1 MTSHDSPSANPAS
14 AILVGTE
21 QVEPESV
28 RLVAGPL
35 SAEFQGGGL
44 RYIRYG
50 EHEVIRAIA
59 FLARDENWGTH
70 ALALA
75 DVNIEQTADSFE
87 VRFKG
92 KCGPTGEELRLSA
105 VIAGHADGHLSFTA
119 NANLHGDL
127 LTNRTGFVVLHPID
141 VSGKPVVVET
151 VDGDMR
157 ATRFPEQIDPQQPF
171 RDIRALTT
179 QHSESIAAEVRME
192 GDTFEMEDQRNWSDA
207 SFKTYVRPL
216 ALPWPYTLARGT
228 GFTQS
233 VSVNVRASAGVGAGA
248 VTPAAATRVALGS
261 GAARPMPELGI
272 GVRAEHL
279 SSALQQVQALRSLA
293 PGYFIAHLDLRRDD
307 PRQAI
312 TGFAQLGDAS
322 GIAYVLEVVLTGDGD
337 PREELSRVAAV
348 ARSHT
353 APVALQVSPAPD
365 LKAVLPGSPWP
376 PCPSFE
382 DVFAAARTAFPGV
395 PLGGGTFAFFTEL
408 NRKRPPAGELD
419 YITFTTCPIVHAADD
434 RSVMETLST
443 LPFIAA
449 STRALFAP
457 VPYRV
462 GPSTIAARDNP
473 YGAASLPN
481 RAGLLAERIC
491 LTDDDPRHRALYG
504 AAWNLGYFA
513 RFTAGGATHIALS
526 ELTGPRGLFD
536 AAGATPLFH
545 LLAGLATW
553 RGSAFRDIEITPGD
567 APLAAFAAQRDGT
580 AALWLANLSHRSQAV
595 KLGFPTRD
603 ATITRQD
610 GGKTDVQP
618 LAAGPVSLAAYET
631 VEIRHAT

>member
-1 MTSHDSPSANPAS
+1 MESPEVST
-14 AILVGTE
+14 IVLVGTD

-28 RLVAGPL
+28 RLSAGPL

-44 RYIRYG
+44 RYVRYG

-70 ALALA
+70 ALELA
-75 DVNIEQTADSFE
+75 DVDIRHTADSFE

-92 KCGPTGEELRLSA
+92 KCGPTGGELRLSA
-105 VIAGHADGHLSFTA
+105 VIAGHADGRLSFTA
-119 NANLHGDL
+119 DASLVGDL

-151 VDGDMR
+151 VDGNKR
-157 ATRFPEQIDPQQPF
+157 ATRFPDQIDPQQPF

-179 QHSESIAAEVRME
+179 QHSESIVAEVRME

-216 ALPWPYTLARGT
+216 ALPWPYTLAKGT
-228 GFTQS
+228 SFTQS
-233 VSVNVRASAGVGAGA
+233 VSVNVRASAGFTTGAE
-248 VTPAAATRVALGS
+248 TRAATTRVSLGD
-261 GAARPMPELGI
+261 GAARAMPELGI

-279 SSALQQVQALRSLA
+279 SGALQQAQALRLLA
-293 PGYFIAHLDLRRDD
+293 PGYFIAHLDLRHDD
-307 PRQAI
+307 PEQAVA
-312 TGFAQLGDAS
+312 GFAQLSDAA
-322 GIAYVLEVVLTGDGD
+322 GIVHVLEVVLTGDGD
-337 PREELSRVAAV
+337 PREELNRIAAA

-376 PCPSFE
+376 PCPSFQE
-382 DVFAAARTAFPGV
+382 VFSAARAAFPDMA
-395 PLGGGTFAFFTEL
+395 LGGGTFAFFTEL
-408 NRKRPPAGELD
+408 NRKRPPTGELD

-449 STRALFAP
+449 SALALFAP

-473 YGAASLPN
+473 YGAESLPN
-481 RAGLLAERIC
+481 REGALAERIC
-491 LTDDDPRHRALYG
+491 LTDNDPRHRALYG
-504 AAWNLGYFA
+504 AAWNLGYFT
-513 RFTAGGATHIALS
+513 RFAAGGATHIALS

-536 AAGATPLFH
+536 STRPTPLFH
-545 LLAGLATW
+545 LLAGLAVW
-553 RGSAFRDIEITPGD
+553 HGGSVREIAITPGD
-567 APLAAFAAQRDGT
+567 APIAAFAVERDGQ
-580 AALWLANLSHRSQAV
+580 AALWLANLSARSQAV
-595 KLGFPTRD
+595 ELGLPTRD
-603 ATITRQD
+603 ATIARRNGDKPDHQA
-610 GGKTDVQP
+610 
-618 LAAGPVSLAAYET
+618 LAAGPVTLGAYET
-631 VEIRHAT
+631 VEIRHET